1 MSDTL
6 NIFISHKDE
15 YETAARTIKG
25 ILSRLGGNSV
35 KCFISEEIPAGD
47 DWYQWIGD
55 RLAESNVLLLLFT
68 EPSASWD
75 WCLYEAGLFQSIG
88 GNDFRRVICL
98 HSPQSEPP
106 RPLKHLQAVATDADK
121 VKQFLKD
128 LFGGTALTGHAAPI
142 NEYFAQ
148 DNDAVT
154 REAFAICSVF
164 NPVSRR
170 KVHFNKFIELH
181 VERPKEITAAAIP
194 GDATVRSDAV
204 SLSVFGLPKARG
216 NGRTSR
222 HRCERSPTPAGS
234 TS

>member
-75 WCLYEAGLFQSIG
+75 
-88 GNDFRRVICL
+88 
-98 HSPQSEPP
+98 
-106 RPLKHLQAVATDADK
+106 
-121 VKQFLKD
+121 
-128 LFGGTALTGHAAPI
+128 
-142 NEYFAQ
+142 
-148 DNDAVT
+148 
-154 REAFAICSVF
+154 
-164 NPVSRR
+164 
-170 KVHFNKFIELH
+170 
-181 VERPKEITAAAIP
+181 
-194 GDATVRSDAV
+194 
-204 SLSVFGLPKARG
+204 
-216 NGRTSR
+216 
-222 HRCERSPTPAGS
+222 
-234 TS
+234 